1 MGWYVEYCDRNG
13 RDWQSP
19 LSDTREFAT
28 RHACDLIRQQH
39 HDVHRVIGPNGEV
52 VEREEIERCYQE
64 LLTTGRL
71 YNRMS

>member
-13 RDWQSP
+13 DWQSP

-28 RHACDLIRQQH
+28 GHACDLIRQQY

-52 VEREEIERCYQE
+52 VEREEIERCYQD

-71 YNRMS
+71 Y

>member
-1 MGWYVEYCDRNG
+1 VIMGWYVEYCDRNG

-19 LSDTREFAT
+19 PSDTREFAT

-52 VEREEIERCYQE
+52 VDLAEIERCYQE
-64 LLTTGRL
+64 LLATGRL
-71 YNRMS
+71 Y